1 MSSLATSETVIPV
14 LEPHPELY
22 REDGDV
28 VLQAPMSS
36 KDKPPKFQLFC
47 IQKALLSAHS
57 VVFHN
62 LFVDASANLGSTYEG
77 RPLINMP
84 DDAADLAH
92 LLLYLYDPSCVL
104 VSLLMRSAC

>member
-1 MSSLATSETVIPV
+1 MGSLATSETVIPV
-14 LEPHPELY
+14 LELHPELY

-36 KDKPPKFQLFC
+36 KDNPPKFQLFC
-47 IQKALLSAHS
+47 IQTALLSAHS

-62 LFVDASANLGSTYEG
+62 LFADASANLGSTYEG

-84 DDAADLAH
+84 DDAADLTH
-92 LLLYLYDPSCVL
+92 LLLYLYDPS
-104 VSLLMRSAC
+104 